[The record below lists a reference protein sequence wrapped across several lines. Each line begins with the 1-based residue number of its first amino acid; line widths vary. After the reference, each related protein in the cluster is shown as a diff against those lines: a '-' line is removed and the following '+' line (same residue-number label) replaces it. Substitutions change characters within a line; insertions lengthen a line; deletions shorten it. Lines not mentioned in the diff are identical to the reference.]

1 MPFFAHFCSIN
12 PFPLRI
18 KQFLRRP
25 ESLLLIGMLIGPF
38 IYRETMIDI
47 QLHDTYYVFG
57 EGRLVGNHF
66 YWYIDIVLLVSWL
79 LHILLKR
86 QKLLSPV
93 VQWVFA
99 SLSLILLLGLKA
111 LTIFLDQGF
120 HRRPTGLEAFL
131 WNAGIFEFFPKAIA
145 IFILQQLIFWIN
157 AEHPTSSS
165 VPQQA
170 RSRRRVQARHGSGL
184 A

>member
-66 YWYIDIVLLVSWL
+66 YWFWTKDFVDAPPA
-79 LHILLKR
+79 LKHSYGMQEFSNFS
-86 QKLLSPV
+86 QKPSP
-93 VQWVFA
+93 
-99 SLSLILLLGLKA
+99 SLSC
-111 LTIFLDQGF
+111 
-120 HRRPTGLEAFL
+120 
-131 WNAGIFEFFPKAIA
+131 
-145 IFILQQLIFWIN
+145 
-157 AEHPTSSS
+157 SS
-165 VPQQA
+165 
-170 RSRRRVQARHGSGL
+170 
-184 A
+184 